1 MSSYSLRCSHFS
13 SLPVTA
19 SPTKVSTADSGFV
32 TPQPN
37 RVQTSSSVD
46 REQTH
51 LDDSR
56 IKHEKKVKSLI
67 DFLNKMVNEP
77 VESLIIVDT
86 IQRLGIKSLFRE
98 QIKAILQWQY
108 THFSSLN
115 HGKDDVYEIALRF
128 RLLRQEGY
136 YVPADVFEYFNDKKK
151 GFVMKLTGNIK
162 GMMELYE
169 ASQMSIEGEDILD
182 EAEYFSGKC
191 LHALLMCD
199 LDHKQARMIE
209 STLRYPYRKSF
220 ARLLAPQ
227 SFVNDMPGVYSWM
240 EDLLEVANRERR
252 IVQSVHQKE
261 IHQINTW
268 WKELGLGEEMKF
280 ARDQPLKWYMWS
292 MAILPDPSLSEHRI
306 ELIKPVS
313 LVYIID
319 DIFDVHGT
327 ADELI
332 LFTEVIRRWDN
343 VCAEQL
349 PEYMKICFKILGDIT
364 NDFGNIIFKKHGW
377 NPTRFLKQMWADL
390 CNAFLV
396 EFQWNASGKLPNAD
410 DYLKNGTITSG
421 APLVLAHLFFLMG
434 QNITNQSTDS
444 KKEEEPLPNAIFLV
458 AKILR
463 LWDDLGCAQDENQ
476 NGYDGSYVECY
487 LREMPGSSNQSA
499 REHVMELISKL
510 WKLLNKECLSP
521 CPSSAPFRE
530 ACVNAAK
537 MVSLMY
543 NYEDKHGLELLQDH
557 MKSFICDHETL

>member
-1 MSSYSLRCSHFS
+1 M
-13 SLPVTA
+13 
-19 SPTKVSTADSGFV
+19 
-32 TPQPN
+32 PQPN
-37 RVQTSSSVD
+37 QMQTSSID
-46 REQTH
+46 EDQTR

-56 IKHEKKVKSLI
+56 IKHEENVKSLI
-67 DFLNKMVNEP
+67 EFLNKVVNEP

-151 GFVMKLTGNIK
+151 CFVMKLKGNIK

-182 EAEYFSGKC
+182 EAEYFSSKC
-191 LHALLMCD
+191 LNALLTCD
-199 LDHKQARMIE
+199 LDHEQARMIE

-220 ARLLAPQ
+220 ARSLAPQ

-240 EDLLEVANRERR
+240 EDLLEVAKRERR

-268 WKELGLGEEMKF
+268 WKELRLGAEMKF

-292 MAILPDPSLSEHRI
+292 MAILPDPSLSELRI
-306 ELIKPVS
+306 ELIKPIS

-327 ADELI
+327 IDELI

-343 VCAEQL
+343 ACAEQL
-349 PEYMKICFKILGDIT
+349 PEYMKICFKVLSDIT
-364 NDFGNIIFKKHGW
+364 NDFGNIIFMKHGW
-377 NPTRFLKQMWADL
+377 NPTRFLKQMWANL

-396 EFQWNASGKLPNAD
+396 EFQWNASGKLPKAD
-410 DYLKNGTITSG
+410 DYLKKGTITSG

-434 QNITNQSTDS
+434 QNIANQSTDS
-444 KKEEEPLPNAIFLV
+444 KKEEESLPNAIFLV

-487 LREMPGSSNQSA
+487 LREIQGSSNQSV
-499 REHVMELISKL
+499 REHVMELISKS

-543 NYEDKHGLELLQDH
+543 NYEDKHGLELLQYH
-557 MKSFICDHETL
+557 MKSFTCDHETL